1 MTHAN
6 RREFLSLSGAA
17 VAAFAAG
24 SALPSVASRAAV
36 AAEPTSAIAAPATYR
51 FSLAAY
57 SYRTLLQAKQSPM
70 SYEEFINDC
79 ARAGFDGVELTSYY
93 FPKDVTPEYLRSIK
107 AHCFKLGLDITGT
120 AVGNDFTHPKG
131 EKRDEQL
138 AMVRRWVDN
147 AEILGAPQIRI
158 FAGSVKQGQTEADA
172 HALVVDAIKES
183 CEYAGKHGIFL
194 ALENHGGLTATPE
207 GLLKLYEDAKHPW
220 LGINFD
226 SGNFHSA
233 DPYADLAKIAPYA
246 INAQMKVVIS
256 HGEKGK
262 TKKEESDF
270 SRLAKMMRDA
280 KYRGYIVLEYEES
293 PDPRTACPKYLEQLK
308 SAFA

>member
-17 VAAFAAG
+17 VAALAAG
-24 SALPSVASRAAV
+24 SAMPSVASRVAA
-36 AAEPTSAIAAPATYR
+36 AAEPARAIAAPATYR

-70 SYEEFINDC
+70 PYEEFISDC

-138 AMVRRWVDN
+138 ALVRRWVDN

-158 FAGSVKQGQTEADA
+158 FAGSVKPGQTEAEA
-172 HALVVDAIKES
+172 HALVVDAVKES
-183 CEYAGKHGIFL
+183 CDYAGKHGIFL
-194 ALENHGGLTATPE
+194 ALENHGGITATPE
-207 GLLKLYEDAKHPW
+207 GLLKLYEEAKNPW

-226 SGNFHSA
+226 SGNFHTA
-233 DPYADLAKIAPYA
+233 DPYADLEKIAPYA

-256 HGEKGK
+256 RGEKGK
-262 TKKEESDF
+262 AVKEESDF
-270 SRLAKMMRDA
+270 SRLAKMMREA

-293 PDPRTACPKYLEQLK
+293 PDPRTACPKYLEQLRA
-308 SAFA
+308 AFA

>member
-6 RREFLSLSGAA
+6 RREFLSMSGAA
-17 VAAFAAG
+17 VAALATG
-24 SALPSVASRAAV
+24 SALPSVASRAA
-36 AAEPTSAIAAPATYR
+36 AAESIAAPATYR

-70 SYEEFINDC
+70 PYEEFISDC

-93 FPKDVTPEYLRSIK
+93 FPKDVKPEYLRSIK

-138 AMVRRWVDN
+138 ALVRRWVDN

-158 FAGSVKQGQTEADA
+158 FAGSVKPGQTEAEA
-172 HALVVDAIKES
+172 HALVVDAVKES
-183 CEYAGKHGIFL
+183 CDYAGKHGIFL

-220 LGINFD
+220 LGITFD
-226 SGNFHSA
+226 SGNFHTA
-233 DPYADLAKIAPYA
+233 DPYADLQKIAPYA
-246 INAQMKVVIS
+246 INAQMKVVVS
-256 HGEKGK
+256 RGEKGK
-262 TKKEESDF
+262 AQKEESDF
-270 SRLAKMMRDA
+270 SRLAKMMREA

-293 PDPRTACPKYLEQLK
+293 PDPRTACPKYLQQLK
-308 SAFA
+308 AAFA